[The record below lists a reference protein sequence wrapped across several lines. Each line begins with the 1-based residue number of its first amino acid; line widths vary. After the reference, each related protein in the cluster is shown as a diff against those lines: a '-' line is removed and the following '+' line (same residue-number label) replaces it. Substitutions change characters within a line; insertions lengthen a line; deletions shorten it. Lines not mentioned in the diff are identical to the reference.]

1 MTHVGTELDPL
12 YSIKVNCVCCEQS
25 FQTSRVRPSFRK
37 PVRTESDFCIHYKLH
52 NPDYYVVRVCPYC
65 GYAFTENFSETMT
78 PRTKEL
84 YYEKLG
90 KNWNGL
96 DLTGERDWN
105 GAMQT
110 YKLAL
115 VCAQIKGEK
124 DRVVAGLLHH
134 IAWLYRY
141 KDNNEQEARFLQ
153 FALDAYIKV
162 FEVEGE
168 DVNNA
173 RLMYLIG
180 ELNRRLGNYQKAVL
194 WFGRVINDKK
204 IMDSA
209 MIRACREQWVQT
221 REDMIA
227 AQLELPE
234 EMKES
239 RA

>member
-1 MTHVGTELDPL
+1 MTELSPL
-12 YSIKVNCVCCEQS
+12 FMIKVDCTCCEQT

-37 PVRTESDFCIHYKLH
+37 PVRTDSDFCIHYKSF
-52 NPDYYVVRVCPYC
+52 NPDYYVVRVCPFC
-65 GYAFTENFSETMT
+65 GFAFTENFSERMT
-78 PRTKEL
+78 SKHKQL

-90 KNWNGL
+90 KNWNAL

-105 GAMQT
+105 AAVQS

-115 VCAQIKGEK
+115 LCAQIKEEK
-124 DRVVAGLLHH
+124 DRVIAGMLHH

-141 KDNNEQEARFLQ
+141 KGDTEQEKRFLE
-153 FALDAYIKV
+153 FALEAYVKV
-162 FEVEGE
+162 FETEGA

-180 ELNRRLGNYQKAVL
+180 EIHRRLGDYRKAVL
-194 WFGRVINDKK
+194 WFGKVINDKK

-209 MIRACREQWVQT
+209 MIRACREQWALI
-221 REDMIA
+221 REDMLA
-227 AQLELPE
+227 AQMELPD

-239 RA
+239 GA

>member
-1 MTHVGTELDPL
+1 MTELEPL
-12 YSIKVNCVCCEQS
+12 YLIKVTCMCCEQS
-25 FQTSRVRPSFRK
+25 FQTSRVRTSFK
-37 PVRTESDFCIHYKLH
+37 KTAKTDSDFCIHYKTV
-52 NPDYYVVRVCPYC
+52 NPDFYVVRVCPFC
-65 GYAFTENFSETMT
+65 GFSFTENFSDRLT
-78 PRTKEL
+78 PKHKHL
-84 YYEKLG
+84 YLDKLG

-105 GAMQT
+105 EAMQS

-115 VCAQIKGEK
+115 LCAQIKEEK
-124 DRVVAGLLHH
+124 DRVIAGLLHH

-141 KDNNEQEARFLQ
+141 KDNKEQEKRFLE
-153 FALDAYIKV
+153 FALESYVKV
-162 FEVEGE
+162 FETEGE

-180 ELNRRLGNYQKAVL
+180 ELHRRLGNYQKAVL

-221 REDMIA
+221 REDMLA
-227 AQLELPE
+227 AKLDLPD
-234 EMKES
+234 EMKEGGS
-239 RA
+239 

>member
-1 MTHVGTELDPL
+1 MTEVEPL
-12 YSIKVNCVCCEQS
+12 YLIKVNCICCEQS

-37 PVRTESDFCIHYKLH
+37 TAKTDSDFCIHYKQH

-65 GYAFTENFSETMT
+65 GYAFTENFSDRMT
-78 PRTKEL
+78 PKSKQL

-90 KNWNGL
+90 KNWNAL

-105 GAMQT
+105 AAMQS

-115 VCAQIKGEK
+115 LCAQIKEEK
-124 DRVVAGLLHH
+124 DRVIAGLLHH

-141 KDNNEQEARFLQ
+141 KDNKEQENRFLE
-153 FALDAYIKV
+153 FALDAYVKV
-162 FEVEGE
+162 FETEGA

-180 ELNRRLGNYQKAVL
+180 EINRRLGNYSKAVL
-194 WFGRVINDKK
+194 WFGQVINDKK

-221 REDMIA
+221 REDMLA
-227 AQLELPE
+227 AKLELPD
-234 EMKES
+234 EMKEGG
-239 RA
+239 A